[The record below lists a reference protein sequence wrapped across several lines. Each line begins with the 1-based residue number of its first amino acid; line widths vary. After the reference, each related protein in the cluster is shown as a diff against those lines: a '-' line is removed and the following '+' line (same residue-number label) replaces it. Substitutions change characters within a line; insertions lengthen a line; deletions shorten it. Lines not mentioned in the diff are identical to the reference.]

1 MAGNVTGS
9 SAVAATMAFSTLT
22 LARLF
27 HGFTCRSHRSLFKIG
42 IFSNLYTVMAFE
54 AGIVLLAAV
63 LFVPGL
69 QRVFMA
75 TDMSVEQF
83 CLVAVSYTHLT
94 LPTSDLV
101 EISVVPASLKKKK
114 NKRTSSSQA
123 YNIQHSHISTILLP
137 NLQQSLDY
145 V

>member
-1 MAGNVTGS
+1 MAGNVTGNVAGNVTGS

-75 TDMSVEQF
+75 ADMSVEQF
-83 CLVAVSYTHLT
+83 CLVVGLSFTPTALIQMGKMLKHL
-94 LPTSDLV
+94 
-101 EISVVPASLKKKK
+101 
-114 NKRTSSSQA
+114 
-123 YNIQHSHISTILLP
+123 
-137 NLQQSLDY
+137 
-145 V
+145 